1 MNAMIQNSTVS
12 RVLFA
17 AALLGVAAT
26 TARAADPTK
35 PERKPKDAASMHVT
49 ILVPYSAL
57 GLGSGRGEVFTGK
70 IHYWP
75 NQGPTWVALTD
86 IGLKDANGRTMA
98 PQTGLNFRLSKE
110 KDAGGGAVEL
120 NGVDDLAKL
129 ATRIV
134 HESDL
139 ALLPLRALVP
149 NTMPSG
155 SGRAAAVKELNHEH
169 YHVAISEKYV
179 GAEQISMTPLHRNFT
194 RSVRTLRPSGFQI
207 VDYILSYE
215 DERDASIMA
224 SNSVRMFVHPTATL
238 ADGTRPPAGVF
249 HIEYVHA
256 YQLDWLKESAVI
268 DGPEWVRRNPKW
280 TETLADQLFLGMGDE
295 GVGDPFNSPSAFAL
309 RALRVLNE
317 NVMARLVN
325 IDDGHPKLL
334 AQLTPQLL
342 DLPLSFNPARFVEAH
357 GKTEDPAQRLLLA
370 AAAVTAG
377 TTDDALR
384 RECEIALYSK
394 DDTVRRAAL
403 MLARALRAESLTLA
417 LERIATSATLE
428 DDRASAFLT
437 LGAIGT
443 AEAVASIERAL
454 QASSTDR
461 ARAAGLRAL
470 ADAGVDGFVERY
482 LPNVK
487 FGAMNPST
495 GQFDVLLTDAKQ
507 AQDTLVQLAE
517 FARVL
522 KGDNVGAM
530 LSALKKNIQGETS
543 TDRVKAAV
551 GRGTRDRLGQL
562 GPWLVRVGE
571 FAEDDEFGA
580 TVRRLARAC
589 GREVI
594 GEILEQLESAQGDQ
608 RIALAKLAGATR
620 DPRAMAVFER
630 LAESESDEDMEV
642 ADAGRGAARRD

>member
-1 MNAMIQNSTVS
+1 MKSMTH
-12 RVLFA
+12 RPLLPRLLFA
-17 AALLGVAAT
+17 TALVTVGADA
-26 TARAADPTK
+26 ARAADPVK

-49 ILVPYSAL
+49 VLVPYSTL
-57 GLGSGRGEVFTGK
+57 GLGAGRGEVFSGK

-86 IGLKDANGRTMA
+86 IGLKDAGGRTLS
-98 PQTGLNFRLSKE
+98 PQTGLTFRLSKE
-110 KDAGGGAVEL
+110 KDAVGAAVEL
-120 NGVDDLAKL
+120 NGVEDLAKL
-129 ATRIV
+129 GTRIV

-149 NTMPSG
+149 NVMPSG

-169 YHVAISEKYV
+169 YHVEINEKYV

-207 VDYILSYE
+207 VDYVLSYE

-238 ADGTRPPAGVF
+238 PDGTRPPAGVF

-256 YQLDWLKESAVI
+256 YQLDWLKETAVI

-280 TETLADQLFLGMGDE
+280 TESLADQLFLGMADE
-295 GVGDPFNSPSAFAL
+295 GVGDPFHSPAAFAL

-317 NVMARLVN
+317 NVLARLVN

-342 DLPLSFNPARFVEAH
+342 DLPLSFDPARFIEAH

-377 TTDDALR
+377 ANDDALR

-394 DDTVRRAAL
+394 DDVVRRAAL
-403 MLARALRAESLTLA
+403 LLARALRAESLVLA
-417 LERIATSATLE
+417 LERIASTATLD
-428 DDRASAFLT
+428 DDRAAAYLT

-443 AEAVASIERAL
+443 PEAVASIEQAL
-454 QASSTDR
+454 KATNTDR

-470 ADAGVDGFVERY
+470 ADAGAEGFVEREA
-482 LPNVK
+482 PNLK
-487 FGAMNPST
+487 YGAMNPST
-495 GQFDVLLTDAKQ
+495 GQFDLLPLDAKQ
-507 AQDTLVQLAE
+507 SQEALTQLAE
-517 FARVL
+517 FARTL
-522 KGDNVGAM
+522 KGDNVGAT
-530 LSALKKNIQGETS
+530 LSALKKLMQGESS

-551 GRGTRDRLGQL
+551 GRGLRDRLGQL
-562 GPWLVRVGE
+562 GPWLLRVGD
-571 FAEDDEFGA
+571 FVEDEEFGS
-580 TVRRLARAC
+580 TVRRMARAC

-594 GEILEQLESAQGDQ
+594 PEILEQLESAQGDQ

-630 LAESESDEDMEV
+630 LAESESDEDVEV
-642 ADAGRGAARRD
+642 ADAGRGAARRE